1 MSSSDNQNNMGFKT
15 KKEPQKL
22 FELIIAIESQ
32 VEPTLADL
40 CSATDATRPSLF
52 RRLAQLRTLFNMT
65 IEFVETERAGRGKQG
80 FYKIESWGI
89 ISEEKFK
96 DFYMVNREKVLKE

>member
-22 FELIIAIESQ
+22 FELIIAIEKQ
-32 VEPTLADL
+32 VEPTLVDL
-40 CSATDATRPSLF
+40 CRETNSTRPSLF
-52 RRLAQLRTLFNMT
+52 RRLAQLRTLFNMS
-65 IEFVETERAGRGKQG
+65 IEFIETERTGRGKQG

-89 ISEEKFK
+89 IDEERFK
-96 DFYMVNREKVLKE
+96 DFYMVNINKVIK